1 MTTLPL
7 WAIVDTDGN
16 VENLVESELSPL
28 VICHPTCT
36 AVLNTIRAN
45 IGWTYKDGVFTN
57 PNPVIQNQ
65 TPASTPAPT
74 LESIQAQTVA
84 LQAQFSVQ
92 MAALQ
97 AQLAALIATPTP
109 AAAP

>member
-36 AVLNTIRAN
+36 AVLNTVRAN
-45 IGWTYKDGVFTN
+45 IGCVYKDGVFTD
-57 PNPVIQNQ
+57 PNPVLQIQ
-65 TPASTPAPT
+65 TPPPPAPT

-84 LQAQFSVQ
+84 LQAQFAVQ

-97 AQLAALIATPTP
+97 AQLAALIPTP
-109 AAAP
+109 AAP